1 MSKVL
6 RRWIN
11 YYTLFP
17 KTLAAGP
24 PPKGPF
30 EIDSK
35 SLRNEYLKAQ
45 QQAHP
50 DVANGGSAADSAT
63 LGSAYRTLCDP
74 LLRSRHILELQG
86 STAIGED
93 ASLDDEELLMNILM
107 VREEVA
113 ECEDPAERAK
123 LEKENNERI
132 ESTVQRISDAYSSN
146 DIDAAQKATIELG
159 YWMKLRTA
167 FHPED

>member
-1 MSKVL
+1 MSKIL

-11 YYTLFP
+11 YYSLFP

-30 EIDSK
+30 EIDTK

-50 DVANGGSAADSAT
+50 DVNSGATAADSAT
-63 LGSAYRTLCDP
+63 LGSAYRTLLDP

-86 STAIGED
+86 STAVGED

-107 VREEVA
+107 VREEVS

-123 LEKENNERI
+123 LEQANNERI
-132 ESTVQRISDAYSSN
+132 ESTIHKISQAYSEN
-146 DIDAAQKATIELG
+146 DLETAQKATIELG
-159 YWMKLRTA
+159 YWIKLRAA
-167 FHPED
+167 FHGED